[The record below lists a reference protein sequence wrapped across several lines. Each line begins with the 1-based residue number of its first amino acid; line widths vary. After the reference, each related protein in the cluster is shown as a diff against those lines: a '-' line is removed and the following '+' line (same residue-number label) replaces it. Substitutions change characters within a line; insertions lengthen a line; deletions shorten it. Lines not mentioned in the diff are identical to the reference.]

1 MVMPYSQGEKDRRAL
16 FLFQSYKQ
24 KEDIE
29 YKLGAAIIMSE
40 AADNCA

>member
-1 MVMPYSQGEKDRRAL
+1 MPYSQEGEEYRRAL
-16 FLFQSYKQ
+16 FLQQSYKQ
-24 KEDIE
+24 KEYIE